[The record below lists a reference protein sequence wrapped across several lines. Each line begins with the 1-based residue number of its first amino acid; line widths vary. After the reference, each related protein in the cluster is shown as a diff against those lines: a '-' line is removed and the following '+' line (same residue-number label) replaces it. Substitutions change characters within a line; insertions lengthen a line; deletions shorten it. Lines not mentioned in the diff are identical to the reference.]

1 MKKKYFVL
9 KNVPGFLP
17 SIKRRKKG
25 IPAESPVKVTYDIFG
40 FVQYTYTVS
49 GRRY

>member
-25 IPAESPVKVTYDIFG
+25 IPAENPVTCDILG
-40 FVQYTYTVS
+40 
-49 GRRY
+49 